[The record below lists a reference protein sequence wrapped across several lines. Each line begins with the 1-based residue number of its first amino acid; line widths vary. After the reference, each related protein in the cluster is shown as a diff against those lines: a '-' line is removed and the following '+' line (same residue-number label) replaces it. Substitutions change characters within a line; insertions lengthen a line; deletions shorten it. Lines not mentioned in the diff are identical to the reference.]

1 MVFHIIKNFYLHDAK
16 CVFLHGFY
24 LRFVLNTCFTN
35 FKGFMYRTKCSNM
48 ELLSPELVRGL
59 RLNPASPFSSI
70 CRDIL
75 RSSDFLGALLE
86 KEPDRYLRFTTNP
99 FLLGDELGG
108 GKTFRDCIALSCSII
123 A

>member
-1 MVFHIIKNFYLHDAK
+1 MVFHIIKNFYIHLLHV
-16 CVFLHGFY
+16 CIFHGFY
-24 LRFVLNTCFTN
+24 LRFVLNTDFTN
-35 FKGFMYRTKCSNM
+35 FKGFMFRTKCSNM

-59 RLNPASPFSSI
+59 RLNPPSPFSSI

-75 RSSDFLGALLE
+75 RSSDLLGALLE
-86 KEPDRYLRFTTNP
+86 KDPDRCLRFTTNP